1 MIGRESRAAIMAIGR
16 GGTISMMIL
25 SGTRKPTI
33 ILLLIVTAIVMG
45 VSIMIMLV
53 PVIRMW
59 RIHWPMMVVM
69 VRVWG
74 RFLCA
79 IFHVVI
85 GQLLVIIIVFGLVVL
100 RAGLPWG

>member
-1 MIGRESRAAIMAIGR
+1 MAIGR

-25 SGTRKPTI
+25 LLLRESGTRKPTI

-59 RIHWPMMVVM
+59 RIHWMVVM

-79 IFHVVI
+79 IFHVVV
-85 GQLLVIIIVFGLVVL
+85 GQLLVVIIVFRLVAL